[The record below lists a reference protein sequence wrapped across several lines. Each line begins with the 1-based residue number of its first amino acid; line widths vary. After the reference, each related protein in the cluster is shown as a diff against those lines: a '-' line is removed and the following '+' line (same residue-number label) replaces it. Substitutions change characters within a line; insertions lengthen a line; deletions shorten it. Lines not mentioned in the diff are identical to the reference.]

1 MKVKVSVYKAEDG
14 CFWCHTEHDVYG
26 SGLNGCGSTVAEAK
40 QDLAVCLSEAKADY
54 LSLEKSPYPVE
65 FFYVYDLQSF
75 FEYFSVFNVSEV
87 ARRAGISPAL
97 MRQYTSGVKKAGEK
111 TYAKLAACI
120 NDIRNDMMSAS
131 FWMSVRFSS
140 FFELNHPCAVK
151 RRGVLL
157 PSHCHFASV

>member
-14 CFWCHTEHDVYG
+14 CFWCHSEHDVYG

-54 LSLEKSPYPVE
+54 LSLGKSPYPVE

-87 ARRAGISPAL
+87 ARRAGISPGL

-131 FWMSVRFSS
+131 F
-140 FFELNHPCAVK
+140 
-151 RRGVLL
+151 
-157 PSHCHFASV
+157 